1 MHSTTSTVQLKG
13 LRFCVVGM
21 VKHPATEVHG
31 KESLVRVGS
40 PTRYCKQIRA
50 WYNRLHFEQTKSFV
64 STSEVCNTV
73 FSNRRVRWTC
83 AFLVQ
88 AGMRLWLCDKGWTT
102 SSLLPCLAPARRV
115 TVCGVLLHDW
125 RLLGHCH
132 CHAHCSRRAEKE
144 HSQKFA
150 ANPNDQ

>member
-1 MHSTTSTVQLKG
+1 
-13 LRFCVVGM
+13 M
-21 VKHPATEVHG
+21 VKHPAIEVHG

-64 STSEVCNTV
+64 STSTEVCNTV

-88 AGMRLWLCDKGWTT
+88 AGMRLWLGVTRDGQPHPCCPAWPLRQGESQFAGSFFMIGDCLGIAIATPIAVGEPKKNIARN
-102 SSLLPCLAPARRV
+102 LLQIRMI
-115 TVCGVLLHDW
+115 
-125 RLLGHCH
+125 
-132 CHAHCSRRAEKE
+132 S
-144 HSQKFA
+144 
-150 ANPNDQ
+150 DQNHFFPYQV